1 LPLGLLR
8 IRQFPHPWIRA
19 SAAASFLGLL
29 LHAYHT
35 LPGVAGGVGRFIF
48 SVAGPLLS
56 LSTAAYLCE
65 TTPGSQTQTPS
76 GGPGALRHSA
86 RDRL

>member
-8 IRQFPHPWIRA
+8 IRRFPHPWIRA
-19 SAAASFLGLL
+19 SAAASFVGLL
-29 LHAYHT
+29 LNAYHT
-35 LPGVAGGVGRFIF
+35 LPEVGGGVGRCIF

-65 TTPGSQTQTPS
+65 APPGSQTQTPS
-76 GGPGALRHSA
+76 GGPGARRHSA
-86 RDRL
+86 KDRA